1 VRRLGPFV
9 AAIEGD
15 DSELRTVAGP
25 DAMIDVAPD
34 LSSVLVVRPTA
45 DGKQTGTVAIVG
57 SDGVGNA
64 ISTIHVP
71 RSFPVTGI
79 RRDGAEFVLTSA
91 DGRTV
96 HGTPD
101 QFAVE
106 PRLLNED
113 VNPRYAEQLDQ
124 LFLETH
130 LRPPQRFASPRESPT
145 CDAALREPADVVAAG
160 EAMVAIG
167 DDEVWLDFE
176 CAGPGK
182 VTRQL
187 PHARELLADLAGIG
201 RVGAEFLWATDPE
214 GDKAAFL
221 EVMAPTSLVI
231 LSPGDFEIH
240 YEGTSDVLVMDGY
253 WLAVQFT
260 ADRTPVDH
268 SVEA

>member
-1 VRRLGPFV
+1 
-9 AAIEGD
+9 
-15 DSELRTVAGP
+15 
-25 DAMIDVAPD
+25 
-34 LSSVLVVRPTA
+34 
-45 DGKQTGTVAIVG
+45 
-57 SDGVGNA
+57 
-64 ISTIHVP
+64 
-71 RSFPVTGI
+71 
-79 RRDGAEFVLTSA
+79 
-91 DGRTV
+91 
-96 HGTPD
+96 
-101 QFAVE
+101 
-106 PRLLNED
+106 
-113 VNPRYAEQLDQ
+113 
-124 LFLETH
+124 
-130 LRPPQRFASPRESPT
+130 
-145 CDAALREPADVVAAG
+145 
-160 EAMVAIG
+160 
-167 DDEVWLDFE
+167 VWLDFE